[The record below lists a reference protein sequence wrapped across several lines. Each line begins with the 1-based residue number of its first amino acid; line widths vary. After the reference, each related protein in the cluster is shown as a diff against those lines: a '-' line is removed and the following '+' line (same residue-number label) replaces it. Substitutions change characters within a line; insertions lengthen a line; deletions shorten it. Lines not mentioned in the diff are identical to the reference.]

1 MAEANTTIDPN
12 DLDSIDALLDE
23 AEFDF
28 DEAEQDGDLPDLDLD
43 LDVEQLEPDVT
54 SPAEDSEPESSQ
66 ETAEDEELN
75 AMLGLDD
82 TPSPA
87 AAVAPA
93 VAAGA
98 AAAAVQSLSD
108 NDADDFISRRS
119 QASQTTDELTVEEMD
134 AIKKMII
141 GFGVGLI
148 ILLIVAIVFAAMA
161 AFSSG
166 TDAALNEKV
175 TEIKE
180 ETEIARIAVQ
190 SNEKALRDLN
200 RKLDALSFQ
209 VEQLSAD
216 MIAVNQSAQ
225 GGQVVERG
233 GILPAPVATVP
244 TPSPQVAAQVSQG
257 LEDKVDSI
265 TRSLALA
272 QRRIVE
278 VNNRVTSLQQQQGT
292 VLKSVKDIEKNM
304 LEQQLSVSTPDKS
317 VKKDEKESAGIE
329 RPQSAPTHNYR
340 YQAPTGLMYQP
351 AGSGVYP

>member
-1 MAEANTTIDPN
+1 VAEANTTIDPD

-23 AEFDF
+23 AEFDL
-28 DEAEQDGDLPDLDLD
+28 DDEQDEGLPDLDGT
-43 LDVEQLEPDVT
+43 EP
-54 SPAEDSEPESSQ
+54 PEPEQ
-66 ETAEDEELN
+66 TDDFDIDIGDEQASMDDDLN
-75 AMLGLDD
+75 SMLGLDD
-82 TPSPA
+82 EPA
-87 AAVAPA
+87 SLADTLPAMAATAAPA
-93 VAAGA
+93 MAATA
-98 AAAAVQSLSD
+98 AKQSLTD
-108 NDADDFISRRS
+108 NQADDFISRRS
-119 QASQTTDELTVEEMD
+119 QASQATDELTVEEMD

-141 GFGVGLI
+141 GFGVGLV

-166 TDAALNEKV
+166 SDPEISQKI

-180 ETEIARIAVQ
+180 ETEISRIAAQ
-190 SNEKALRDLN
+190 SNEKSLRDLN

-216 MIAVNQSAQ
+216 MISANQAQ
-225 GGQVVERG
+225 AGTLVERG
-233 GILPAPVATVP
+233 GVTTAAPQPTNQAPV
-244 TPSPQVAAQVSQG
+244 QVQTSQG

-292 VLKSVKDIEKNM
+292 VLKSVKDIEKNL
-304 LEQQLSVSTPDKS
+304 LERQLTAKQAEDVVTEQND
-317 VKKDEKESAGIE
+317 VETAEKTKAK
-329 RPQSAPTHNYR
+329 PVTNYR

-351 AGSGVYP
+351 SGSGVYP